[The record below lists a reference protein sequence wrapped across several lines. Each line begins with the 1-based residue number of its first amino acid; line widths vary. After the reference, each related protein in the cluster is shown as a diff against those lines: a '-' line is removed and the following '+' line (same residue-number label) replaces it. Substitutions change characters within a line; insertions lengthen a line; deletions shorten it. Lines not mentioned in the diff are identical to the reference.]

1 MQAIVFE
8 GAGRWSLQQVVD
20 PRLDRPDEALLQVE
34 RTGICGTDL
43 HILANPPNH
52 PATPGSILGHEYVAR
67 VLDCGR
73 AVKNLH
79 KDDRVVVDPNITCG
93 ECDPC
98 RLGRTNMCKNMTT
111 LGIYRHGGLALYNV
125 APARALYKV
134 APGMPPERAVLAEPL
149 SCIYAGFEKASPQP
163 GASIVVLGAGPIG
176 LLFILLYRKMGAG
189 TIVAVE
195 PRAIRR
201 GVAAK
206 L

>member
-1 MQAIVFE
+1 MRALVYD
-8 GAGRWSLQQVVD
+8 GPGRKQWKEVPD
-20 PRLDRPDEALLQVE
+20 PRLIDETDAIIGVD
-34 RTGICGTDL
+34 TTTICGTDL

-52 PATPGSILGHEYVAR
+52 PSTPGSILGHEYVAR

-73 AVKNLH
+73 AVKNLQ

-149 SCIYAGFEKASPQP
+149 SCIYAGYEKAPPQP
-163 GASIVVLGAGPIG
+163 GASWSQG
-176 LLFILLYRKMGAG
+176 
-189 TIVAVE
+189 
-195 PRAIRR
+195 RR
-201 GVAAK
+201 PGRPQLDAPS
-206 L
+206 